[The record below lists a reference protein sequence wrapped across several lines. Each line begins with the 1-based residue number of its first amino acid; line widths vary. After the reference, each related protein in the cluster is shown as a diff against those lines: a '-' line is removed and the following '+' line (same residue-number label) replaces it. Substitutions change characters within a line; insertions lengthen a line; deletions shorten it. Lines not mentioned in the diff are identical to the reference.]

1 MRNPYVTGAY
11 VIGAKF
17 YGREALLDHLTHSAG
32 HAYWLIGTR
41 RIGKTSTLRQLEA
54 QALAHG
60 QRIPI
65 FLDMQGAD
73 TIARLGQYLA
83 DSVATYG
90 PRFEPLGLSPTGL
103 GEDALVILRSL
114 RRAVLRAGR
123 ELLLLCDEAE
133 ALLRIAREEPVAL
146 QRLHR
151 ELTNGNGLRVVMAST
166 RAIYQL
172 HDLCADWPTSPF
184 LEGFDLSQT
193 LGGLTPAAVR
203 RLATQAQALAGER
216 VRAASA
222 TVEAVVEATNGH
234 PYLAQVMCARLY
246 QEDGA
251 LRPPTERDVAVEPM
265 LRGFF
270 SHDFNALTPSERAT
284 LLAVHR
290 GEATGEATLLARADE
305 PADALRRVHGLE
317 MLGYLRR
324 EHDRLVIGNRFLAH
338 YLSLR
343 PESLALMPVARASE
357 DAVQQTQTR
366 QQAEAAGALAARL
379 NDRRARLVALEAIR
393 ARKLLKTPSETLS
406 EIGQLEGE
414 IREIRRA
421 LGV

>member
-60 QRIPI
+60 QRIPV
-65 FLDMQGAD
+65 FWDMQGAD
-73 TIARLGQYLA
+73 TVARLGQYLA
-83 DSVATYG
+83 DTVATYG

-290 GEATGEATLLARADE
+290 GEATGEATLLARGRRAGRCVAPRTRIGSVGL
-305 PADALRRVHGLE
+305 PAPGARSAGHRQSLPGAL
-317 MLGYLRR
+317 
-324 EHDRLVIGNRFLAH
+324 
-338 YLSLR
+338 
-343 PESLALMPVARASE
+343 PVA
-357 DAVQQTQTR
+357 
-366 QQAEAAGALAARL
+366 AARIAGT
-379 NDRRARLVALEAIR
+379 NARGPRVRGRRAANADPPAGRSSRRPCLPTERPARPAGGVGGDPR
-393 ARKLLKTPSETLS
+393 A
-406 EIGQLEGE
+406 
-414 IREIRRA
+414 
-421 LGV
+421 